1 MNKLKRWDAFQSLHV
16 IYHISQTDVRD
27 GSIVS
32 QMIQISHQS
41 AVCSLEIKKHT
52 HTKTVNRQQLDAKT
66 EEKINYKRNPLD
78 S

>member
-1 MNKLKRWDAFQSLHV
+1 MYKLKRWGIFQSLHV
-16 IYHISQTDVRD
+16 IYHISKTDLKD
-27 GSIVS
+27 GSIIS

-41 AVCSLEIKKHT
+41 AVCSLEIKKKN